1 MKKTVRFILDAD
13 IGEKEGF
20 GGYITL
26 TNKVYTEKEVE
37 DIIEELKPLFD
48 TKITNT
54 TKILKTD
61 LSGCEGMIFKGV
73 RVQEVKEFKS
83 YYKGETF

>member
-13 IGEKEGF
+13 IGDKNG

-26 TNKVYTEKEVE
+26 KRNVYTEKEVE
-37 DIIEELKPLFD
+37 DVIEKLKPIFG

-54 TKILKTD
+54 TKILGTD
-61 LSGCEGMIFKGV
+61 LSGCEGLVFKGV

-83 YYKGETF
+83 YYKEGTF